1 MMHHNKTVDT
11 IPYQKLPLKGQ
22 FSIFEVEHFHSD
34 LAGQPHRHHDFQILW
49 LTKAK
54 GEHVVD
60 FVTYDMEDQMI
71 FLLRPGQIHQLPESG
86 MFGFS
91 ITFTEKFYFSNKHDR
106 ESLYDFTTLFDD
118 TQEYA
123 PIRISNATA
132 ANFSMLITLM
142 RQELSIQLEG
152 SSSSVIKHLLNAF
165 LLLAEREKKHNVAN
179 SPALLHHNARI
190 IELRRVVEKHFRK
203 EHQATFYAK
212 HFALTA
218 KRLNEITKEA
228 IGKTI
233 TDMIRARLI
242 LEAKRQLAFS
252 HRSVKEIC
260 YELGFED
267 PAYFSRFFRQHTST
281 SPHEFR
287 DTMFK

>member
-1 MMHHNKTVDT
+1 MHHNKTVDT

-22 FSIFEVEHFHSD
+22 FSIFELEHFHSE
-34 LAGQPHRHHDFQILW
+34 LSGLPHRHHDFQIIW
-49 LTKAK
+49 MTKAK
-54 GEHVVD
+54 GEHIVD

-71 FLLRPGQIHQLPESG
+71 FVLRPGQIHQLPG
-86 MFGFS
+86 YCIYGFC

-118 TQEYA
+118 SQEYA
-123 PIRISNATA
+123 PIRISNPTA
-132 ANFSMLITLM
+132 ANLSMLITLM
-142 RQELSIQLEG
+142 QQELSVQFEG

-179 SPALLHHNARI
+179 SPALLHHDARI

-203 EHQATFYAK
+203 EHQTTFYAQ

-218 KRLNEITKEA
+218 KRLNEITREA
-228 IGKTI
+228 IGKTV

-267 PAYFSRFFRQHTST
+267 PAYFSRFFRQHTSS